1 MLRAPFS
8 AGLALSS
15 CLVGKVE
22 PGPLFS
28 PLPDCEDALAFLA
41 VAKRVLWD
49 ELPCRPFSFSSQD
62 VPLEMRW
69 NLMLIGFTQIAPFPI
84 LAVPRA
90 LKQRLFYFQLVIR
103 S

>member
-1 MLRAPFS
+1 MGCSL
-8 AGLALSS
+8 LS
-15 CLVGKVE
+15 
-22 PGPLFS
+22 
-28 PLPDCEDALAFLA
+28 LAFLA
-41 VAKRVLWD
+41 VVKRVLWD
-49 ELPCRPFSFSSQD
+49 ELLAGPFRSLSQD

-90 LKQRLFYFQLVIR
+90 LKPRLFYFQLVIR